1 MTSKTI
7 LGAIVAIAFL
17 AGTIASADAP
27 EDNPGTPFQQ
37 ILDKIDQL
45 LGFGMD
51 LSDDIEMLKDDVANI
66 PEPLTQI
73 LTQSFENDESF
84 IRSFEITSTAP
95 MMVDV
100 CGELH
105 SSDAINGDGASIGVR
120 NVTAGPFT
128 VGLKSNDL
136 TDPRVTD
143 CLTIG
148 AAAEET
154 IKISYSATLVG
165 NPSLKGYFTART
177 TPSADLTIV
186 AF

>member
-1 MTSKTI
+1 MTSKII

-17 AGTIASADAP
+17 AGTIASAAP
-27 EDNPGTPFQQ
+27 PQNNPGTPFQQ

-73 LTQSFENDESF
+73 VTRSFENDESF
-84 IRSFEITSTAP
+84 VRSFEVTSTGP

-100 CGELH
+100 CGEFL
-105 SSDAINGDGASIGVR
+105 SSDAINGDGASIKVG
-120 NVTAGPFT
+120 NVTVGPIT
-128 VGLKSNDL
+128 VKLGSSDG
-136 TDPRVTD
+136 TDPIVTG

-148 AAAEET
+148 ADVEET
-154 IKISYSATLVG
+154 IRITYSATLVG
-165 NPSLKGYFTART
+165 NPSLNGHFTART

-186 AF
+186 E